1 MHIASVR
8 LSSGTVGSSR
18 ITQYDTMASQASAEA
33 LALRIVSAWA
43 RDGHHVTTWVF
54 RSSGTGDSPP
64 VWAVRSDLVNG
75 MPSGLGRYG
84 WEVKFNRA
92 GV

>member
-18 ITQYDTMASQASAEA
+18 ITQSDALVSLPAAAA
-33 LALRIVSAWA
+33 LARRIVGVWA
-43 RDGHHVTTWVF
+43 REGHKVETWVI
-54 RSSGTGDSPP
+54 RSPGTGDSPP
-64 VWAVRSDLVNG
+64 FWAVRSDLVNG